1 MWFLGGSSDKTPDMI
16 GKRNKMGGHSVQV
29 VKFGGGCMVRG
40 QPIGV
45 QIPTSPETGWTPSQ
59 RRSGPDVYVCPLSEC
74 FHHSVWSSYITV
86 PSTSSGVVLLYV
98 FRASWYQPLN
108 RICDYNMC
116 IISGAVLCDG
126 CSVIGCSLLPKSR
139 QESTKKN
146 VQGRISSRTHIRA
159 FWSRLIY
166 NGQDVRP

>member
-1 MWFLGGSSDKTPDMI
+1 MWFLGSSDKTPDTI

-29 VKFGGGCMVRG
+29 VKFGGGRMVRVR
-40 QPIGV
+40 PIGV
-45 QIPTSPETGWTPSQ
+45 QNSHLTRDGLVPVPKTLRASMPLVRMFS
-59 RRSGPDVYVCPLSEC
+59 PLSYG
-74 FHHSVWSSYITV
+74 VPTL

-108 RICDYNMC
+108 RICDHNMC

-126 CSVIGCSLLPKSR
+126 CSVIGCTLIPKSR

-146 VQGRISSRTHIRA
+146 VQGRISSRTHISA